1 MNSIK
6 YSIYFLL
13 VIAKNTKPLLPFPPN
28 LSIYLSGMQL
38 AVHILLS
45 GLDYDEPLRDIR
57 GGDFPVCLA
66 DWYFATS
73 TVHSWWTVI
82 TTHRWSITICP
93 YPKIV
98 VLIQQICWYDVKIC
112 LSFTI
117 FPQLL
122 MTLWEKNIIKG
133 RYWSIDYVTLS
144 SFVMYFLSKRNLKKY
159 MIWYH
164 LSLSFSRFI
173 IFH

>member
-1 MNSIK
+1 MHLGIFIIK
-6 YSIYFLL
+6 LGKSVAFCHWERVRYWVQIRGEGQPFIPVWKERISRKGKLTVGWIGISL
-13 VIAKNTKPLLPFPPN
+13 PLLFTA
-28 LSIYLSGMQL
+28 GG
-38 AVHILLS
+38 LLS
-45 GLDYDEPLRDIR
+45 QHIAGQLQ
-57 GGDFPVCLA
+57 
-66 DWYFATS
+66 
-73 TVHSWWTVI
+73 
-82 TTHRWSITICP
+82 CP

-98 VLIQQICWYDVKIC
+98 VLIQQICWYDMKIC